1 MNHRLFQKF
10 CDEIRA
16 EHSLLLY
23 QTKVLW
29 LNRGR
34 VFARILEL
42 RNEILEF
49 FKQQQFPLADHFE
62 DEHFIVIL
70 RYLTDIFSLLNDLNI
85 SMQGRD
91 MDIVQ
96 ARGKVVFTRKS
107 AIWSHRVES
116 GNLANF
122 PILDN
127 ILIGDYKTLP
137 VEMLHEVKNH
147 L

>member
-1 MNHRLFQKF
+1 MCTVNFIRGRVLNHRLFQKF

-16 EHSLLLY
+16 EHSLY

-49 FKQQQFPLADHFE
+49 FKQQQSPLSDHFE

-70 RYLTDIFSLLNDLNI
+70 RYLADIFSLLNDLNI
-85 SMQGRD
+85 CREGIWTFFKPGEKLYLQGNRL
-91 MDIVQ
+91 
-96 ARGKVVFTRKS
+96 
-107 AIWSHRVES
+107 S
-116 GNLANF
+116 GVTVLKAETWQTF
-122 PILDN
+122 QSLTISL
-127 ILIGDYKTLP
+127 L
-137 VEMLHEVKNH
+137 EMIKHYL
-147 L
+147 